1 MKAHAFS
8 EKNHIFQREI
18 KINSEHQKIEFKFK
32 KGMEVAFWGDLATK
46 RQRMW
51 PFPRKIIFFEREIK
65 INSDVKKIE
74 LWFKKAMYVAF
85 LA

>member
-1 MKAHAFS
+1 M
-8 EKNHIFQREI
+8 
-18 KINSEHQKIEFKFK
+18 
-32 KGMEVAFWGDLATK
+32 GVAFCGIWVTK

-65 INSDVKKIE
+65 INSDMKKIE